1 MADDVRMSDASYVSI
16 PLKNL
21 IGLIVA
27 ICTGLYAFFNTNQRL
42 TIIENALE
50 NHMDYIQENKTW
62 IQDWETGGMLPL
74 DKEQN
79 LYIERLQEDVQDLR
93 LEQKEIKGQL
103 SNIK

>member
-27 ICTGLYAFFNTNQRL
+27 ICTGLYAFFNINQRL